1 MKIRHCC
8 ACNLEMNVPLNSCKK
23 WCTSCYRERQ
33 RIYEKEYYQEHKEG
47 RAGKY
52 RDKAEAWRKANPVKE
67 ILTRV
72 RRRAKMSGIPFNLTE
87 DDIVIPTH
95 CPVLKVLL
103 VRNTEYAPSIDKI
116 QPHLGYVSGNV
127 QFISMKANVMKN
139 SATKEELKLFADWI
153 NNEFL
158 VKVVDV
164 PRVMEVN

>member
-1 MKIRHCC
+1 MKVRYCC
-8 ACNLEMNVPLNSCKK
+8 GCNLEMKVPLNSGRK
-23 WCTSCYRERQ
+23 WCRVCYKERQ
-33 RIYEKEYYQEHKEG
+33 RVYAKEHYQEHKKELYE
-47 RAGKY
+47 KY
-52 RDKAEAWRKANPVKE
+52 REKSNAWRNANPVKE

-72 RRRAKMSGIPFNLTE
+72 RHRAKKFGIFFNLTE

-95 CPVLKVLL
+95 CPILKVPL

-116 QPHLGYVSGNV
+116 HPHLGYVKYNV
-127 QFISMKANVMKN
+127 QIISMKANAMKN